1 MTICGTIG
9 RCLFGRIHHS
19 RINHNTPRLHLEILH
34 KHCNT
39 QEKVKINLYANFFFF
54 LSFYFLLG
62 GGWGGGGGVKKVCHR
77 PMRRGANGNDRRH
90 QRYTVSKCSHL
101 LMRWQT
107 RHAVIQWL
115 EWRQAHVFEMT
126 QAGRRSCY
134 TSY

>member
-19 RINHNTPRLHLEILH
+19 RIAHNTPRLHLEILH

-54 LSFYFLLG
+54 LSFYFFG
-62 GGWGGGGGVKKVCHR
+62 GEGGGVNKVYHPAIR
-77 PMRRGANGNDRRH
+77 KRTNENDRRH

-107 RHAVIQWL
+107 RHAVVQWL
-115 EWRQAHVFEMT
+115 EWRQVHVCEMT